1 MARVASPA
9 ARFVGQRIDSHRLE
23 RGLTQDQL
31 AAATHI
37 DSANLRAY
45 ISGRAMPNVYSLVR
59 ISSALEVA
67 LGQLLDGLTPEH
79 FATQSKAAIRSPKS
93 AAHTT
98 EAAGKPSIHAIGK
111 DESST
116 AAGA

>member
-1 MARVASPA
+1 MRWS
-9 ARFVGQRIDSHRLE
+9 RERLC
-23 RGLTQDQL
+23 GLVSLPCADF
-31 AAATHI
+31 
-37 DSANLRAY
+37 RAY
-45 ISGRAMPNVYSLVR
+45 IHGRAMPNVYSLVR

-79 FATQSKAAIRSPKS
+79 FATQSKAAIRSPRS

-98 EAAGKPSIHAIGK
+98 DAAGKPSIHAIGK